1 MAVAATM
8 GGASPNFD
16 GVYAEITRLSKKLS
30 VPSPR
35 EFNDPGQTLKLIK
48 KATATEAPKEYET
61 FIRSYTDK
69 GSGNVRYKLYFKDE
83 LGQEQLLS
91 DGNYINNTIFGT
103 STAQYTLNGQDILN
117 NETLKIDTYSGRI
130 IWNNNSFVATGGTIS
145 TFNIPASLLPMIQ
158 NGYTALINGTSVT
171 ITNITGTTATF
182 TPTLGSAVDST
193 TKITVS
199 LDQTLGVDNEI
210 DDNDF
215 DAIRTN
221 AGNVT
226 LGLLKLDA
234 TNGLDVGLINER
246 VSGVNLV
253 IEALNK
259 VLIVAGSNLEKSIDL
274 RI

>member
-61 FIRSYTDK
+61 FIRAYTDK
-69 GSGNVRYKLYFKDE
+69 ENGNVRYKLYFKDE

-91 DGNYINNTIFGT
+91 DGNYINNTLFGAAP
-103 STAQYTLNGQDILN
+103 AQYTLNGQDILN

-130 IWNNNSFVATGGTIS
+130 VWN
-145 TFNIPASLLPMIQ
+145 PLLD
-158 NGYTALINGTSVT
+158 
-171 ITNITGTTATF
+171 TTA
-182 TPTLGSAVDST
+182 
-193 TKITVS
+193 
-199 LDQTLGVDNEI
+199 GVENPA
-210 DDNDF
+210 DDDDF
-215 DAIRTN
+215 DAIRSSG
-221 AGNVT
+221 ANVT

-259 VLIVAGSNLEKSIDL
+259 VLIVAGSNLEKSVDL